1 MSFDNFRVSG
11 GLGLEGT
18 SGGHLVQ
25 APAEAHGPTC
35 PGPYPPVEVPN
46 QSGEPRAGHVGQ
58 DYAISLIF
66 LLFEMSQQ
74 AVPV

>member
-1 MSFDNFRVSG
+1 MSFDNFRVPG
-11 GLGLEGT
+11 GLRLEGT
-18 SGGHLVQ
+18 SGVRLVQ
-25 APAEAHGPTC
+25 APAEARRPSC

-46 QSGEPRAGHVGQ
+46 HSGEPRGGHVGQ
-58 DYAISLIF
+58 AYAILLIF